1 MSDRVMTVGIVMTV
15 PNKFRLCAVL
25 MFQIV
30 ITTLTVIALS
40 LTLKLLKLKECM
52 SSSLSIDLYRVA
64 IKRLLNC

>member
-40 LTLKLLKLKECM
+40 LTLKLLKLKG
-52 SSSLSIDLYRVA
+52 LYE
-64 IKRLLNC
+64 L